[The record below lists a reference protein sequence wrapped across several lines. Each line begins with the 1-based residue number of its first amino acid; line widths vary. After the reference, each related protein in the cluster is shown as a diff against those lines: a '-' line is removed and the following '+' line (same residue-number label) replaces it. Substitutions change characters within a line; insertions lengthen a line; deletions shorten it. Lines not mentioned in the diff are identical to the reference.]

1 MTHTSGKQRR
11 RKIATGTTVV
21 ALVML
26 AACSGSSAS
35 SKPTTPSTIVRTTT
49 TVTAPLS
56 KTVWLCRPGLPSNP
70 CTAPLDATVVAANGS
85 RTTEP
90 AAPANDP
97 AVDCF
102 YVYPTVSAQ
111 ATPVANLQIDPEERA
126 IAVAQASRFSQVC
139 KVYAP
144 MYRQATL
151 AAITGAAKQPRG
163 GGLPLN
169 VGYLDVLNAWR
180 DYLAHDNN
188 GRGVVLIGHSQGS
201 AVLIKLIQSEIDNN
215 PTVRD
220 RLVSAILLGG
230 NVTVPVGRDVG
241 GDFQH
246 IPVCDSA
253 SQNGCV
259 VAYSSFLT
267 PPPPNSLFGRPATGP
282 RAGSAGSASGAGL
295 QVVCVNPA
303 DPGRDSGSL
312 LHTYTPTA
320 KFPGPI
326 GAVSGPVPSAP
337 TPWIAYP
344 DRYTAHCA
352 SANGATWLQITP
364 TATPGDTRPVV
375 TQTLGPTWGLHL
387 YDVNLAL
394 GDLVNLVRHQA
405 AAHR

>member
-1 MTHTSGKQRR
+1 MS
-11 RKIATGTTVV
+11 
-21 ALVML
+21 
-26 AACSGSSAS
+26 
-35 SKPTTPSTIVRTTT
+35 
-49 TVTAPLS
+49 
-56 KTVWLCRPGLPSNP
+56 
-70 CTAPLDATVVAANGS
+70 PLDATVVTANGS
-85 RTTEP
+85 KTEHASP
-90 AAPANDP
+90 AANPAI
-97 AVDCF
+97 DCF

-111 ATPVANLQIDPEERA
+111 TTPIATLHIDPEEQA
-126 IAVAQASRFSQVC
+126 IAVTQASRFSQVC

-151 AAITGAAKQPRG
+151 AAITGSAKQPRG
-163 GGLPLN
+163 GRLAFD
-169 VGYLDVLNAWR
+169 VGYQDVVNAWR

-215 PTVRD
+215 AAVRA

-230 NVTVPVGRDVG
+230 NVTVPAGRDVG

-246 IPVCDSA
+246 IPVCDSV

-267 PPPPNSLFGRPATGP
+267 PPPANSLFGLPASGP
-282 RAGSAGSASGAGL
+282 RAGGASAGL

-303 DPGRDSGSL
+303 DPGRDSNSP
-312 LHTYTPTA
+312 LHTYFTTT

-326 GAVSGPVPSAP
+326 GAVSGPTPSAP

-344 DRYTAHCA
+344 ERYTAHCM

-364 TATPGDTRPVV
+364 STTPGDPRPVV
-375 TQTLGPTWGLHL
+375 SQTLGPTWGLHL

-394 GDLVNLVRHQA
+394 GDLVNLVRQEA